1 MESININLYED
12 EDFEAEISL
21 IVDTF
26 SSKFNHNQN
35 LNLQDIKAILCSL
48 WNTKANDPHYLHLIA
63 KKNNTVVGALLI
75 RLKNSKSRLQ
85 SFSFI
90 KLAQCYGYKNI
101 FRLFM
106 QLLVLDLFDPK
117 ECYIEHLAVSS
128 SIRGKGIGSSLISH
142 AENKLKL
149 MNFKFLT
156 LVVAKENEARL
167 LYEKTGFCESERFSS
182 KIIRHFIGIKDWIFM
197 QKEL

>member
-1 MESININLYED
+1 MENITIDLYQD
-12 EDFEAEISL
+12 KDFKAEISL

-35 LNLQDIKAILCSL
+35 LNPEDIKTILCSL

-63 KKNNTVVGALLI
+63 KKDNAIVGAMLI
-75 RLKNSKSRLQ
+75 RLKNSKSRVQ
-85 SFSFI
+85 NFPFI
-90 KLAQCYGYKNI
+90 KLAHRYSYRNI

-106 QLLVLDLFDPK
+106 QLLVLDIFDPK

-128 SIRGKGIGSSLISH
+128 SLQGKGIGSSLISH

-156 LVVAKENEARL
+156 LVVAKENKARL
-167 LYEKTGFCESERFSS
+167 LYEKKGFYEKEGFSS
-182 KIIRHFIGIKDWIFM
+182 KFIRHFIGIKDWIFM